1 MKEKKI
7 NIKETNDKIVMEVS
21 LPERYYVREQKMGF
35 SLSDALQY
43 LAKENISFESIAE
56 GNNLILRNYDDIQ
69 LTGHYVF
76 NKKVVT
82 KKPKQA
88 PKKRISKPRAKKVA
102 PPTPIEEQVEEP
114 KVNVRDRVKRISQ
127 KRNTIEEE

>member
-1 MKEKKI
+1 MKERKI

-43 LAKENISFESIAE
+43 LAKENISFESVAE

-69 LTGHYVF
+69 LTGDYVF

-127 KRNTIEEE
+127 KRNKIEEE